1 MPMIEIEACRIRHLH
16 AIAADL
22 RAEEKFELG
31 VIGVEKPRHAMLS
44 LYRDT
49 LYPMAALVDGRA
61 VAAWGDAAPPL
72 AREGLLWFF
81 SASMIERVPISF
93 AKIARR
99 EIERMLIGRDILRS
113 SVHKS
118 CERALRFYRMLGFE
132 AIEGTVIEGFVEI
145 RISR

>member
-1 MPMIEIEACRIRHLH
+1 MIELEACRVRHLH

-31 VIGVEKPRHAMLS
+31 MLGVEKPRHAMLS

-49 LYPMAALVDGRA
+49 LYPMAALGNGCPI
-61 VAAWGDAAPPL
+61 AAWGDAAPPL
-72 AREGLLWFF
+72 AHDGLLWLFT
-81 SASMIERVPISF
+81 ARRIERFPISF

-99 EIERMLIGRDILRS
+99 EIERMLVGRKTLRS

-118 CERALRFYRMLGFE
+118 CDRALRFYRMLGFE
-132 AIEGTVIEGFVEI
+132 AIEGTVIDGFVEI
-145 RISR
+145 RIGR